1 MILEAVASKDLR
13 IWHAFFGTAGSNN
26 DINVLNRSPLFIQK
40 LRGEAP
46 QVQYVVNGKPYST
59 GYYLADGIYPD
70 WAALMK
76 SIPSPQNDKDRCFAK
91 RQEKERK
98 VVECSFGVLQSR
110 FNIIH
115 RPARLWKRKDVVNI
129 TMVRVILHNMIVE
142 DEKEDVQVHIDLN
155 ANPGA
160 SIALPPEVSTEANPC
175 FAAVLRRN
183 KEIRATQS
191 ITSSRKI

>member
-1 MILEAVASKDLR
+1 VDKLLQIGEACDFSGMLGSIDCMHWQWEKCPVAWRGQFTRGDKGVPTMILEAVASKVLR

-26 DINVLNRSPLFIQK
+26 DNVLNRSPLFIQK

-46 QVQYVVNGKPYST
+46 QVQYVVNGKLYST

-76 SIPSPQNDKDRCFAK
+76 SIPSPLYDNDRCFAK

-110 FNIIH
+110 FNIIR
-115 RPARLWKRKDVVNI
+115 RPARLWKRMDMVNI
-129 TMVRVILHNMIVE
+129 MMACVILHNMIVE
-142 DEKEDVQVHIDLN
+142 DEK
-155 ANPGA
+155 
-160 SIALPPEVSTEANPC
+160 
-175 FAAVLRRN
+175 
-183 KEIRATQS
+183 
-191 ITSSRKI
+191 

>member
-1 MILEAVASKDLR
+1 MILEAVASKGLW
-13 IWHAFFGTAGSNN
+13 IWHVFFGTAESNN

-76 SIPSPQNDKDRCFAK
+76 SIPSPLNDKDRYFAK

>member
-1 MILEAVASKDLR
+1 
-13 IWHAFFGTAGSNN
+13 
-26 DINVLNRSPLFIQK
+26 
-40 LRGEAP
+40 
-46 QVQYVVNGKPYST
+46 
-59 GYYLADGIYPD
+59 
-70 WAALMK
+70 MK
-76 SIPSPQNDKDRCFAK
+76 SIPSPLYDNDRCFAK